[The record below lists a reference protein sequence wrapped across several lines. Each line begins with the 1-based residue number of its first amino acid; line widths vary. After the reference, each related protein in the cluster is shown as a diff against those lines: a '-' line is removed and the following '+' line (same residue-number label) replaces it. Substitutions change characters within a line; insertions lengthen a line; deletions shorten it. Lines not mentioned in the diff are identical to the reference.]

1 MQSQITLVVS
11 AATLSDLCQLKLSV
25 PHYLFQ
31 NRPSVKLWLFKLNPF
46 YTWAPVRFLLSNPIH
61 FIQLIVYV
69 QVQGLN
75 FYTIKQHL
83 FRADMVLTCWDIF
96 ALYSNSVL
104 KILFIALTSMSL
116 ISGLSMFFQTLTK
129 SPTQIIKQDGEEV
142 RVLWSAVKALRA
154 VILQW
159 ISSVYGCLTHYKSLW
174 KRWPVGSW
182 VLWSSRSGFQNP
194 IFSLTNCV
202 ALNKFIKISHQQML
216 IYNNTSFLSLGSTL
230 NEAVAVNYGQV
241 PGTCL
246 WPISIPQL
254 LPSPNLSASWI
265 QGYHGLYPG
274 SPLKVKNSVM
284 Y

>member
-1 MQSQITLVVS
+1 
-11 AATLSDLCQLKLSV
+11 
-25 PHYLFQ
+25 
-31 NRPSVKLWLFKLNPF
+31 
-46 YTWAPVRFLLSNPIH
+46 
-61 FIQLIVYV
+61 
-69 QVQGLN
+69 
-75 FYTIKQHL
+75 
-83 FRADMVLTCWDIF
+83 MVLTCWDIF

-104 KILFIALTSMSL
+104 KIFFIAVSSMSL

-142 RVLWSAVKALRA
+142 GVLWSAVRALQA

-159 ISSVYGCLTHYKSLW
+159 MSSVYGCLTHYKSLW

-202 ALNKFIKISHQQML
+202 ALNKFIKIYHQQML

-230 NEAVAVNYGQV
+230 NEALAVNYGQV

-246 WPISIPQL
+246 PPISIPQL
-254 LPSPNLSASWI
+254 LPSPNLSASCI
-265 QGYHGLYPG
+265 QEYHGLCLG
-274 SPLKVKNSVM
+274 SPLKVKNSMM